1 MPPPSTMP
9 SNLIIAAVSAF
20 RTLVNTLQGTEDQ
33 GLQLRQTAASLGEVA
48 NVLDRLAASTAAH
61 EQQFVAHEQHF
72 GQMDQRLSQMSATD
86 QQTVQQV
93 QDLQQ
98 RMQNATST
106 STSSA
111 NRKPLCESRSVANLK
126 ILGSRK
132 EDFKNWNEKLINATT
147 QVFGLEW
154 RDFIGNL
161 NECLDVDRRVLNIG
175 EPGKVPGQRE

>member
-1 MPPPSTMP
+1 M
-9 SNLIIAAVSAF
+9 AAVSAF

-61 EQQFVAHEQHF
+61 EQQFVAHEQLF
-72 GQMDQRLSQMSATD
+72 GQMDQRLNQMTATD

-106 STSSA
+106 PNSST
-111 NRKPLCESRSVANLK
+111 NRKPLCESRSVVNLK

-132 EDFKNWNEKLINATT
+132 EEFKNWNEKLINATT

-154 RDFIGNL
+154 REFVNNL
-161 NECLDVDRRVLNIG
+161 NEKLDLDRKTLSVG
-175 EPGKVPGQRE
+175 ELGKIPGANPIS